1 LLFANEFIYSSLVYM
16 FMTSAQSMHI

>member
-1 LLFANEFIYSSLVYM
+1 LLFANEFISSSLVYM